1 VSQGGL
7 IEGIA
12 QDAEAEGRR
21 LVQEAEKAGA
31 ERREATGRQA
41 EGILEE
47 ARRKAA
53 EQAESLR
60 RQAASTAKMQAKRI
74 GLRVREQAA
83 RQVLERARARLEELA
98 GAPEY
103 REILLGWIV
112 EAAVGLGLTEATVN
126 ASARE
131 LPLLDERLLAE
142 AQRRVRELAGRTVS
156 LAKAEGEPLAGQGVV
171 LVGRAGRLAY
181 NNQVSTRLLRRQ
193 TEVRKMIYDGLWTKE
208 S

>member
-1 VSQGGL
+1 MSQGGL

-98 GAPEY
+98 GTPEY
-103 REILLGWIV
+103 RETLLGWIV
-112 EAAVGLGLTEATVN
+112 EAAVGLGLPEATVN

-156 LAKAEGEPLAGQGVV
+156 LVKAEGEPLAGQGVV

>member
-1 VSQGGL
+1 MSQGGL

-83 RQVLERARARLEELA
+83 RQVLERARARLQELA

-156 LAKAEGEPLAGQGVV
+156 LTKAEGEPLAGQGVV
-171 LVGRAGRLAY
+171 LVGRGGRLAY

>member
-1 VSQGGL
+1 MSQGGL

-83 RQVLERARARLEELA
+83 QQVLERARARLEELA
-98 GAPEY
+98 GTPEY
-103 REILLGWIV
+103 RETLLGWIV
-112 EAAVGLGLTEATVN
+112 EAAVGLGLPEATVN

-171 LVGRAGRLAY
+171 LVGRGGRLAY

-193 TEVRKMIYDGLWTKE
+193 TEVRKMIYDDLWTKE